1 MSTVHDTL
9 LIFVRQARLSVR
21 DPAWVIIG
29 LTQPALYL
37 AFLGPLL
44 ERVTINGEGG
54 SPTGNSWQFFVP
66 GLLIQLGLFGAGF
79 AGLSIIAD
87 VRSGVFERMRV
98 TPVSRLALLFGRVLR
113 DVVLLLAQAV
123 VLLAASFAFGLRAS
137 LPGVLLALALVG
149 LLAVSLSAASY
160 AVALLVRR
168 EEALAPML
176 NALMVP
182 LMLLSGVVL
191 PMRLA
196 PDWLDAISR
205 ATPFRY
211 VIDAMREAFYGRYD
225 GADLWVGFAV
235 SGVLAVVCV
244 WLGARAFARE
254 SA

>member
-1 MSTVHDTL
+1 MPLVRDTL
-9 LIFVRQARLSVR
+9 LVFGRQARLAVR

-44 ERVTINGEGG
+44 ESVTIRGAG
-54 SPTGNSWQFFVP
+54 SGDSWRLFVP

-87 VRSGVFERMRV
+87 VRTGVFERMRV

-113 DVVLLLAQAV
+113 DVALLLVQAL
-123 VLLAASFAFGLRAS
+123 VLLAASFGFGLR
-137 LPGVLLALALVG
+137 VG
-149 LLAVSLSAASY
+149 P
-160 AVALLVRR
+160 VALLVALVYVVVLGISLSSASYALGLLLRR

-176 NALMVP
+176 NAVMVP

-191 PMRLA
+191 PMNLA
-196 PDWLDAISR
+196 PGWLDAVSS

-211 VIDAMREAFYGRYD
+211 VIDGMRAAFAGDYAHHYV
-225 GADLWVGFAV
+225 WVGFAV
-235 SGVLAVVCV
+235 SSVLVIGCV
-244 WLGARAFARE
+244 SLGARAFARE

>member
-1 MSTVHDTL
+1 MALVRDTL
-9 LIFVRQARLSVR
+9 LIFSRQAKLAVR

-44 ERVTINGEGG
+44 DSVTIPGEHSAG
-54 SPTGNSWQFFVP
+54 SWRMFVP

-87 VRSGVFERMRV
+87 VRTGVFERMRV

-113 DVVLLLAQAV
+113 DAALLLVQAVVLLLA
-123 VLLAASFAFGLRAS
+123 STAFGLRVTPVA
-137 LPGVLLALALVG
+137 VLVALAFVI
-149 LLAVSLSAASY
+149 LLAVGLSSASY
-160 AVALLVRR
+160 ALGLLLRR
-168 EEALAPML
+168 EEALAPIL
-176 NALMVP
+176 NAVMVP

-191 PMRLA
+191 PMNLA
-196 PDWLDAISR
+196 PAWLDALSS

-211 VIDAMREAFYGRYD
+211 IIDGMRAAFAGDYTHHYV
-225 GADLWVGFAV
+225 WVGFAV
-235 SGVLAVVCV
+235 SAALVISCV
-244 WLGARAFARE
+244 TLGARAFARE